1 MNHTQHP
8 FVVDP
13 DQVERSPF
21 SVVRHLLL
29 PTFGLAVFIS
39 LGPNKPL
46 RFLGF
51 LSYVLW
57 CVNATKYTAG
67 IGFEN
72 YGMGCQLGG
81 ACLVAFYNLLLSDPL
96 AEWRHRSEPGK
107 LMGELPLWKR
117 VYWTLCA
124 TFGHRGID
132 WSFEVSTTMD
142 VYDPSHLL
150 TELE

>member
-1 MNHTQHP
+1 MNHTQSGLLELDH
-8 FVVDP
+8 
-13 DQVERSPF
+13 ERLPF
-21 SVVRHLLL
+21 SVVQHLLP
-29 PTFGLAVFIS
+29 PTLCLAVFIS
-39 LGPNKPL
+39 LGPNRLL

-51 LSYVLW
+51 SAYVLW
-57 CVNATKYTAG
+57 CVNVTKYTAG
-67 IGFEN
+67 NGFDN

-96 AEWRHRSEPGK
+96 TEWRHRSEPGK

-132 WSFEVSTTMD
+132 WSFQVRKTINA
-142 VYDPSHLL
+142 YDPCHLL
-150 TELE
+150 TDLE